1 MPDLNEPNNEQQ
13 ESQNSIISTGLEKT
27 KGLIKDQKKSSEL
40 TKAILK
46 NNQTIKVTIIVH
58 RNDKLPI
65 IKKKSRLKRVIKQG
79 KQKIKLTKKQISK
92 IKRNVEEFGNKT
104 VVLAKNRF
112 RKVLGIKRKND
123 QKKVR
128 QELRADSKSQNN
140 ILGTKQ
146 STDQPKVNVQKKQLK
161 KEQLK
166 KVAEETKKGNLVA
179 RSSKD
184 STPYSYTAY
193 KDQKGFAPQDS
204 VKSTKKNGTIF
215 LVRVKT
221 RKLSM

>member
-58 RNDKLPI
+58 KNDKLPI

-92 IKRNVEEFGNKT
+92 IKRDVEEFGNKT

-112 RKVLGIKRKND
+112 RKVLGLKRKND

-146 STDQPKVNVQKKQLK
+146 STDQPKVNVQKK
-161 KEQLK
+161 QLK

-204 VKSTKKNGTIF
+204 VKSTKKKMVQYF
-215 LVRVKT
+215 W
-221 RKLSM
+221 